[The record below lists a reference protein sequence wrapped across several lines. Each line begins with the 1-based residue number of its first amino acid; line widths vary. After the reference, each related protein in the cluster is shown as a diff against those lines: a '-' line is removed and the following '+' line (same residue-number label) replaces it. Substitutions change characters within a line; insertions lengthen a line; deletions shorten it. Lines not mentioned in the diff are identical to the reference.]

1 MKEHFA
7 VRAREGNFQPPS
19 MGYVPALDGL
29 RALAVIAVVLYHAK
43 LSWMQGGFIGVEV
56 FFVVSGFLI
65 TSLLLEEAE
74 ENHSIALKQFWFRR
88 GRRLLPALFAML
100 VSVGAWALLFSEYKV
115 AQLRHDFLAAVFYV
129 SNWWQV
135 FFTDVPYFAPKDP
148 PLLRHL
154 WSLAVE
160 EQWYLLWPFAFIGL
174 MRWRRSRAKSA
185 QTLVIA
191 SLVIMLLTAVLYS
204 GANPDRVNFLYL
216 STLTR
221 STGLMLGAAGA
232 LLWRP
237 WTMTGK
243 AKVAEIPERTLS
255 IAATVSA
262 AVLFLLA
269 LSLTVDGAFL
279 YRGGLALV
287 TFASLVLVAVAV
299 HPNATGTR
307 RILGSAPL
315 VELGKRSYGLYLW
328 HWPIF
333 LFAGA
338 RDGAGKLV
346 VALVIT
352 AVVTEASYRFIEMP
366 VRNGVIGRW
375 REILNDRDNEN
386 RRDVVITATSYGI
399 AVIVLVA
406 SVGIA
411 LAATKPIDIS
421 MDQGPDQVFGATTT
435 IAGSDPTQTTLP
447 GAAAPTTTLPVL
459 ADPKRLLIVGD
470 SQAKALAINQPA
482 GIEKTFK
489 VTNGSISGCGVYDA
503 GTGISNK
510 IEFKQNFDTCR
521 GWEKKWAEA
530 AKRDKAEIALVVLG
544 AWEVLDVLHAGV
556 NYSFFSPQADELF
569 KRQVKVGIDA
579 LVAAGVPKI
588 ALLEVP
594 CMRPQNVAGAGIPAI
609 PERGDDTRT
618 SHLNDLLKQVAKDN
632 AKTTT
637 FVKGPRE
644 WCTSSIIGTDLGYRW
659 DGVHVYK
666 PGAKLIMDTIAPSLL
681 ALE

>member
-7 VRAREGNFQPPS
+7 VTAREGNFQPPS

-43 LSWMQGGFIGVEV
+43 FSWMQGGFIGVEV

-74 ENHSIALKQFWFRR
+74 ENHSVALKQFWFRR

-100 VSVGAWALLFSEYKV
+100 VTVGAWALLFSDYKV
-115 AQLRHDFLAAVFYV
+115 GQLRHDFLSAVFYI
-129 SNWWQV
+129 SNWWQI

-191 SLVIMLLTAVLYS
+191 SFVVMLLTAVLYS
-204 GANPDRVNFLYL
+204 GSNPDRVNFLYL

-243 AKVAEIPERTLS
+243 AKVAEIPEKTLS
-255 IAATVSA
+255 LAATLSA
-262 AVLFLLA
+262 AVLLLMA

-279 YRGGLALV
+279 YRGGLAIV
-287 TFASLVLVAVAV
+287 TIASLVVVAVAV
-299 HPNATGTR
+299 HPNAIGVR
-307 RILGSAPL
+307 KILGSTPL
-315 VELGKRSYGLYLW
+315 VEVGKRSYGLYLW

-338 RDGAGKLV
+338 RESAGKFVFAMV
-346 VALVIT
+346 VTVA
-352 AVVTEASYRFIEMP
+352 VTEASYRFIEMP

-375 REILNDRDNEN
+375 RNILNDRDNEQ
-386 RRDVVITATSYGI
+386 RQDVLVTATSYGI

-435 IAGSDPTQTTLP
+435 VPLEDPTQTTQP
-447 GAAAPTTTLPVL
+447 GVVAPTTTLPVL

-482 GIEKTFK
+482 GIEKTFT
-489 VTNGSISGCGVYDA
+489 VSNGSISGCGVYDA
-503 GTGISNK
+503 GTGISSK
-510 IEFKQNFDTCR
+510 IDFKQNFDTCR
-521 GWEKKWAEA
+521 GWEKKWAA
-530 AKRDKAEIALVVLG
+530 AVKKNKAEIALVVLG

-556 NYSFFSPQADELF
+556 NYAFFTPQADELF

-579 LVAAGVPKI
+579 LVAAGVPKV

-594 CMRPQNVAGAGIPAI
+594 CMRPQNVPGAGIPAI

-618 SHLNDLLKQVAKDN
+618 SHLNELLQQVAKEN
-632 AKTTT
+632 SKTTT

-666 PGAKLIMDTIAPSLL
+666 PGAKLIMDTIAPTLLSL
-681 ALE
+681 